1 MTRPA
6 MLSVAMSALTRPRA
20 MTMCICA
27 HVHTLLLRFELRL
40 CGEITI
46 SSSPAPYTSGTSDT
60 PVTPGTSDTSA
71 AAVSSCAVPCH
82 WRQMVTPLPAAQ
94 RLLVG
99 GVAEG
104 SGAAACVSCRVRCE
118 VTWDELRLSLAEF
131 CSERF

>member
-1 MTRPA
+1 
-6 MLSVAMSALTRPRA
+6 MLSVAMSALARPRA

-27 HVHTLLLRFELRL
+27 HVYMLLLRFELRL
-40 CGEITI
+40 CSEITI
-46 SSSPAPYTSGTSDT
+46 SSSPAPYTPGGTTSTSGTA
-60 PVTPGTSDTSA
+60 GTSDTSA

-131 CSERF
+131 CSDVRF